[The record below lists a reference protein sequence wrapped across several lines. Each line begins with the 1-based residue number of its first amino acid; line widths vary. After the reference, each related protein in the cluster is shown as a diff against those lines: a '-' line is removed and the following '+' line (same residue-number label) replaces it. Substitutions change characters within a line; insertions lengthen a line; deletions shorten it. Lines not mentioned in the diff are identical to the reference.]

1 MSAAPKKSSFQMR
14 TTPEER
20 ERWHAAAAARQMTA
34 TAWLRALAD
43 EAAATNTSGR
53 ETAAALV
60 ALRTELAR
68 GVGNNLNQ
76 LAHRLH
82 STGHADGTAI
92 EEAARAVREMQRE
105 IEKALR
111 TIKPPKART
120 RP

>member
-1 MSAAPKKSSFQMR
+1 MNPTPKKHTFQMR
-14 TTPEER
+14 TTPDER
-20 ERWHAAAAARQMTA
+20 DRWHAAAAERGMTA

-43 EAAATNTSGR
+43 EATATGRNGR
-53 ETAAALV
+53 EILAELIR
-60 ALRTELAR
+60 LRQDLAR

-92 EEAARAVREMQRE
+92 EEAAQAVKAMQRE

-111 TIKPPKART
+111 TIKPPRPRAR
-120 RP
+120 P

>member
-1 MSAAPKKSSFQMR
+1 MTPAPKKHTFQMR
-14 TTPEER
+14 TTPDER

-43 EAAATNTSGR
+43 EAAATNASGR

-76 LAHRLH
+76 IAHRLH
-82 STGHADGTAI
+82 STGHTDSTAI
-92 EEAARAVREMQRE
+92 EEAARATRDAMRE
-105 IEKALR
+105 IERALR
-111 TIKPPKART
+111 TIKPPRPRRAR
-120 RP
+120 

>member
-1 MSAAPKKSSFQMR
+1 MTPAPKKHTFQMR
-14 TTPEER
+14 TTPDER
-20 ERWHAAAAARQMTA
+20 DRWHAAAAERGMTA

-43 EAAATNTSGR
+43 EATATGRNGR
-53 ETAAALV
+53 EVLTELV
-60 ALRTELAR
+60 RLRQDLAR
-68 GVGNNLNQ
+68 GIGNNLNQ
-76 LAHRLH
+76 IAHRINRGDH
-82 STGHADGTAI
+82 ITGTAI